1 MASLVNNL
9 IDKLLS
15 VAWRLMDLPV
25 YVLVVLMVVLLVS
38 GIWIWVKA
46 IQKKEKVGFK
56 TMSLAFLALLVPA
69 ALVVDFKLKSQETEI
84 EILSEKYMNALNV
97 DLTASASDKVISAKT
112 KMYLDHYMNNLSVWE
127 RQIHDAITLVT
138 FKKGAPKASF
148 FLAVVDLTYP
158 GLEPKITSK
167 YTEWKTLTS
176 DFAKANDC
184 IIAIN
189 GEAGDGIFQN
199 SGYGEWV
206 GNWVSNGKPITM
218 LDSDQ
223 RPFLS
228 FDKYNKATYSPEKEV
243 VTEYSDE
250 MYNTIW
256 GRWDILVDGEFP
268 EFENQRIYAQCV
280 MGINQAGDKLYL
292 LIVDGKQEA
301 YSKGL
306 TFEECAKLLKQLDCY
321 NAMACDQ
328 GGSVCMYVEP
338 MKGIINRPADNDGE
352 ERVVYTHFGIKVP

>member
-1 MASLVNNL
+1 MASLVNNI

-25 YVLVVLMVVLLVS
+25 YLLVLLIAILFIPAIL
-38 GIWIWVKA
+38 IWSKTIS
-46 IQKKEKVGFK
+46 KKEKVGFK
-56 TMSLAFLALLVPA
+56 TMTIALLGILIPM
-69 ALVVDFKLKSQETEI
+69 ALIVDLKLKSQDSEI
-84 EILSEKYMNALNV
+84 EILSEKYMNSLNAEV
-97 DLTASASDKVISAKT
+97 SITGSEKVISLDTKT
-112 KMYLDHYMNNLSVWE
+112 LLESYMIDLNIWE
-127 RQIHDAITLVT
+127 RQIHEAITLVT
-138 FKKGAPKASF
+138 FKKEAPKASF
-148 FLAVVDLTYP
+148 FLAIVDLTYP
-158 GLEPKITSK
+158 GLEPKITLE

-176 DFAKANDC
+176 EFAKANDC
-184 IIAIN
+184 ILAIN

-206 GNWVSNGKPITM
+206 GNWVSEGKPITM

-228 FDKYNKATYSPEKEV
+228 FNKYNKATYSPEKEV
-243 VTEYSDE
+243 ITEHSEE
-250 MYNTIW
+250 MYNAIW
-256 GRWDILVDGEFP
+256 GRWDLLVDGKFP
-268 EFENQRIYAQCV
+268 EFENQRIYPQCV
-280 MGINQAGDKLYL
+280 MGIDESGDKLYL
-292 LIVDGKQEA
+292 LIVDGKREE

-306 TFEECAKLLKQLDCY
+306 SFEECAKLLKELGCH